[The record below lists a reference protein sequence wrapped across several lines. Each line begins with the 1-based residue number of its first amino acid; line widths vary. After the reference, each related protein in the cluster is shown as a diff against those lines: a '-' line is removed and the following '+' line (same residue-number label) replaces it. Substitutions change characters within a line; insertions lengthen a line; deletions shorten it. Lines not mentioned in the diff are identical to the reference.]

1 MLYVI
6 NHKSNVKHQPQMS
19 MINFAPRLSKTIR
32 FFALTALVMSVISN
46 AAFSQT
52 FEFKVQHGIPYSKA
66 LFPGQD
72 KMQKLCFDLYDPQSD
87 AETLRPLVITL
98 FGGGFVLGSRDYD
111 DMVEFC
117 EHFAQNGCVAA
128 SIDYRLMRGRKFSSK
143 ELIRTGYMA
152 AQDVSAAVRF
162 FKAHWEEYRIDT
174 NRIYL
179 LGQSA
184 GAVAILHA
192 LYMDENERPAVTFE
206 DPALSPLHSTGAE
219 EARSHTFDVAG
230 VIALW
235 GCIFDPEMIDA
246 DEITPVC
253 FIHGGKDKILPVDSG
268 YAFSVPGLPYAYG
281 SRTMVE
287 QLKKNGTT
295 SFEFHFLED
304 ESHAFYFKYL
314 CVYQLDELKFEQCF
328 QTALEFIR
336 RNTIK

>member
-1 MLYVI
+1 MK
-6 NHKSNVKHQPQMS
+6 NHLH
-19 MINFAPRLSKTIR
+19 RLSKTIR
-32 FFALTALVMSVISN
+32 NFALTALVVSVMSNI
-46 AAFSQT
+46 AFSQNS
-52 FEFKVQHGIPYSKA
+52 EFKVQREIPYSQA

-72 KMQKLCFDLYDPQSD
+72 RMQKLCFDLYDPQSD
-87 AETLRPLVITL
+87 ADTLRPLVITL
-98 FGGGFVLGSRDYD
+98 FGGGFVLGTRDYD

-128 SIDYRLMRGRKFSSK
+128 SIDYRLMRARKFSSK

-192 LYMDENERPAVTFE
+192 LYMDEDERPAETFE
-206 DPALSPLHSTGAE
+206 EPALPPLHSMGTE
-219 EARSHTFDVAG
+219 EALSHTFSVAG
-230 VIALW
+230 VISLW
-235 GCIFDPEMIDA
+235 GCIFDPKMIDA

-253 FIHGGKDKILPVDSG
+253 FIHGGKDKILPADSG
-268 YAFSVPGLPYAYG
+268 YAFSVRGLPYAYG

-295 SFEFHFLED
+295 SFEFHYLED
-304 ESHAFYFKYL
+304 EGHAFYFKYL
-314 CVYQLDELKFEQCF
+314 CVYQLDELKFDQCF
-328 QTALEFIR
+328 QAALAFIR
-336 RNTIK
+336 RNTPK